1 MQHTALRHRAQNF
14 MRTLSTGIS
23 TALQSGWRQQLTEAQ
38 MRSMRLI
45 HQQHCIMRMAAIGN
59 RPHICRHTV
68 IIGACQQHRLN
79 FAVLRQRRLYLLHGN
94 LHLNSEFRLILR
106 LQIDCFDTAQN
117 KSAGNTA
124 VRITWQQQL
133 FPRVQRCQQHGMN
146 CLARAVDCPKAGI
159 TAVGLR
165 CQLLRFFNIGFRLMD
180 IVQLAHQRHI
190 HLHAA
195 TKFLAQQALHAA
207 SSLMSGSMQRI
218 DVLTFILQ
226 HRLYQRHANFIFHY
240 LLPPAKLN

>member
-23 TALQSGWRQQLTEAQ
+23 TALQSGRRQQLTEAK
-38 MRSMRLI
+38 MRSVSLI
-45 HQQHCIMRMAAIGN
+45 HQQHRIMRMATVGN

-68 IIGACQQHRLN
+68 IIGAGQQHRFY
-79 FAVLRQRRLYLLHGN
+79 FAVLRQRHLYLLHGN

-124 VRITWQQQL
+124 VRITRQQQL
-133 FPRVQRCQQHGMN
+133 FSGVQRCQQHGMN

-165 CQLLRFFNIGFRLMD
+165 RQLLRFFNIGFRLMD

-190 HLHAA
+190 HLHAG

-226 HRLYQRHANFIFHY
+226 HRLY
-240 LLPPAKLN
+240 